1 MPCPTSQ
8 KMTNKA
14 VRFIQSIA
22 NVQFTKT
29 NISQFRSQ
37 APSNTLK
44 IALMGGRN
52 DRHLLL
58 SKKKLRQNCRR
69 FFGTNSSSNTV
80 LGQGRKCNSKAKH
93 SSSKGDSMLYLTIV
107 TLFMYMNVVNYSNF
121 Q

>member
-1 MPCPTSQ
+1 
-8 KMTNKA
+8 MTNKA

-29 NISQFRSQ
+29 NISQFKSQ

-52 DRHLLL
+52 DKHLLL
-58 SKKKLRQNCRR
+58 SKKLRQNCRR
-69 FFGTNSSSNTV
+69 FFGTNSSSNNTV

-93 SSSKGDSMLYLTIV
+93 SPSKGEKITGDCMLYLTIV